1 MSGGNRFQIIRA
13 FAHGNGGEKMVLNC
27 LFDRAAERSFTAD
40 VARKLVRCSRSLSR
54 IAEVTAC
61 EPLVKPPVW
70 SSPKASESTEYGEV
84 VRQHCLVRD
93 SDKGVTTSLRIGT
106 TSRGD

>member
-1 MSGGNRFQIIRA
+1 MAQTREGEPRVVRCRIIRA

-40 VARKLVRCSRSLSR
+40 VARKLGLRK
-54 IAEVTAC
+54 VTAC

>member
-40 VARKLVRCSRSLSR
+40 VARKL
-54 IAEVTAC
+54 AC

-70 SSPKASESTEYGEV
+70 RSPKASESTEYAEV

-106 TSRGD
+106 ASSGD